1 MRRRHFFPIA
11 LFVLACLLLMPHA
24 LADLGDP
31 IPWDA
36 EKMPYLPKAG
46 GYLPDGAGYKDE
58 SLDIRVETFR
68 HEDTTVMAV
77 YVTIQDPSQLR
88 TVTASPHYPS
98 KALAPV
104 AAMTKKVGAVLGING
119 DYFSFHNQGVVIRNA
134 RVLRNRPHEGR
145 DTLIIDDKGD
155 FTILTPTTQEKLDA
169 FEGNIIHA
177 FCFGPGLVVD
187 GQAITTTE
195 DISINNGK
203 NRKTQRMVIG
213 QLGPLQYLILT
224 NEGPENEGSVGF
236 DLVQMAKL
244 CKDKG
249 MINAY
254 NLDGGSSCTVALN
267 NKKINAR
274 SSGKVRSVGDII
286 CFASLEK

>member
-1 MRRRHFFPIA
+1 MKTLRIILTVLLILSLTTAA
-11 LFVLACLLLMPHA
+11 LGE
-24 LADLGDP
+24 LGAP

-36 EKMPYLPKAG
+36 EKMPYLPKAA
-46 GYLPDGAGYKDE
+46 GYLPDHAGYKDE

-77 YVTIQDPSQLR
+77 YVTIKDPSQLR
-88 TVTASPHYPS
+88 TVTASPTYPS

-104 AAMTKKVGAVLGING
+104 AALTKRVGAVLGING
-119 DYFSFHNQGVVIRNA
+119 DYFSFHGQGVVVRNT
-134 RVLRNRPHEGR
+134 RVLRSRPHEGR
-145 DTLIIDDKGD
+145 DTLIIDEKGD

-169 FEGNIIHA
+169 FQGEIIHA

-187 GQAITTTE
+187 GKAITSTE
-195 DISINNGK
+195 GITINNGK
-203 NRKTQRMVIG
+203 NKKTQRMVIG
-213 QLGPLQYLILT
+213 QLAPLQYLILT
-224 NEGPENEGSVGF
+224 NEGPENQGSVGF
-236 DLVQMAKL
+236 DLLQMAKL
-244 CKDKG
+244 CQDMG
-249 MINAY
+249 MKNAY

-286 CFASLEK
+286 CFASLEP